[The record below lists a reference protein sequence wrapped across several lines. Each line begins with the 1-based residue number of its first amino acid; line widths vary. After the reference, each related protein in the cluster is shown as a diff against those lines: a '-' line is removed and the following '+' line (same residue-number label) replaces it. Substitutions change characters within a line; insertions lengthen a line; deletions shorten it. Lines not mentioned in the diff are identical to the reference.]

1 MQACA
6 AVGQSKLMHTYER
19 LFFGKKVVAQ
29 LLLSSDDFTSPV
41 RYRNLQNAVAELL
54 ALGVVPIVNE
64 NDSVSVREL
73 EGAFGDNDELSSL
86 LARAVKADWLL
97 LLTNVDGFLIPN
109 GRKKPRL
116 QRVVRKLTPAL
127 EAQCNGKSSLGTGG
141 MISKL
146 RAAKLASEGGVHV
159 AIVNGR
165 HPQGDHAR
173 DGTQDRNVFSAAKR
187 VGQESADKKCQPQPA
202 RPFRRRKSCCA
213 PVRRRRGWRC
223 CLPRKRMHCCW
234 RLPTAIEANEK
245 SILEANREDMEKSG
259 LDGAM
264 RDRLLLT
271 SARIRDMARGV
282 REVAALP
289 DPIGETLAEWT
300 KSNGLRIRKVR
311 VPLGVVGIIYESRPN
326 VTVDTA
332 VLALKTGNAIVLRGG
347 KEAARSNQ
355 RLVEIITAVPG
366 VPEGAIEL
374 LDSSTR
380 QSVQEL
386 IKARGLVDV
395 IIPRGGAGLITFVTE
410 NSAVPV
416 IETGAGNCHIFVDES
431 ADFEMADRI
440 VINAK
445 TQRPSVC
452 NAAEKLL
459 VHERVAAEYV
469 PRIVKKLID
478 AGVEV
483 RGDGKVR
490 SLAAGLQVGPA
501 AEQDWY
507 EEYLRLCMAVAR
519 GRDVDDAIAHINRY
533 STKHTDSIVTA
544 R

>member
-1 MQACA
+1 MATTLTTA
-6 AVGQSKLMHTYER
+6 ASTQEKLLRARAASAR
-19 LFFGKKVVAQ
+19 LALLSTEEKNM
-29 LLLSSDDFTSPV
+29 LLL
-41 RYRNLQNAVAELL
+41 AM
-54 ALGVVPIVNE
+54 
-64 NDSVSVREL
+64 
-73 EGAFGDNDELSSL
+73 
-86 LARAVKADWLL
+86 AD
-97 LLTNVDGFLIPN
+97 
-109 GRKKPRL
+109 
-116 QRVVRKLTPAL
+116 AL
-127 EAQCNGKSSLGTGG
+127 EAQERR
-141 MISKL
+141 I
-146 RAAKLASEGGVHV
+146 LA
-159 AIVNGR
+159 
-165 HPQGDHAR
+165 
-173 DGTQDRNVFSAAKR
+173 
-187 VGQESADKKCQPQPA
+187 
-202 RPFRRRKSCCA
+202 
-213 PVRRRRGWRC
+213 
-223 CLPRKRMHCCW
+223 
-234 RLPTAIEANEK
+234 
-245 SILEANREDMEKSG
+245 ANRRDVEDSG
-259 LDGAM
+259 LEGAM

-271 SARIRDMARGV
+271 PSRIKEMADGV
-282 REVAALP
+282 RDVAALP

-300 KSNGLRIRKVR
+300 KSNGLRIRKMR

-347 KEAARSNQ
+347 KEAAQSNQ
-355 RLVEIITAVPG
+355 RLVEIIAAVPG
-366 VPEGAIEL
+366 VPDGAIEL

-410 NSAVPV
+410 NSVVPV

-459 VHERVAAEYV
+459 VHERIAAEYA

-490 SLAAGLQVGPA
+490 TLAAGLHVRPA

-507 EEYLRLCMAVAR
+507 EEYLCLCMAVAVVAN
-519 GRDVDDAIAHINRY
+519 VDDAIAHINRY
-533 STKHTDSIVTA
+533 STKHSDSIVTHNEAHA
-544 R
+544 RKFLRGVDSAAVYWNASTRFTDGAEFGFGAEMGISTQKLHCRGPFALAELTSSKYEIVGTGQVR

>member
-1 MQACA
+1 MA
-6 AVGQSKLMHTYER
+6 ATLTTAASTQEKLLRARRASAGLALLSTEE
-19 LFFGKKVVAQ
+19 KNT
-29 LLLSSDDFTSPV
+29 LLL
-41 RYRNLQNAVAELL
+41 AMA
-54 ALGVVPIVNE
+54 G
-64 NDSVSVREL
+64 
-73 EGAFGDNDELSSL
+73 
-86 LARAVKADWLL
+86 
-97 LLTNVDGFLIPN
+97 
-109 GRKKPRL
+109 
-116 QRVVRKLTPAL
+116 
-127 EAQCNGKSSLGTGG
+127 
-141 MISKL
+141 
-146 RAAKLASEGGVHV
+146 
-159 AIVNGR
+159 
-165 HPQGDHAR
+165 
-173 DGTQDRNVFSAAKR
+173 
-187 VGQESADKKCQPQPA
+187 
-202 RPFRRRKSCCA
+202 
-213 PVRRRRGWRC
+213 
-223 CLPRKRMHCCW
+223 
-234 RLPTAIEANEK
+234 AIEASEK
-245 SILEANREDMEKSG
+245 SILAANREDVESSG
-259 LDGAM
+259 LEGAM

-271 SARIRDMARGV
+271 PLRIREMARGV
-282 REVAALP
+282 RAVAALP

-300 KSNGLRIRKVR
+300 KANGLRIRKVR

-347 KEAARSNQ
+347 KEAAQSNQ
-355 RLVEIITAVPG
+355 RLVEIMTAVWG

-416 IETGAGNCHIFVDES
+416 IETGAGNCHIFVDET
-431 ADFEMADRI
+431 ADFEMADSI

-459 VHERVAAEYV
+459 VQERIAAEYV

-483 RGDGKVR
+483 RGDGKAR
-490 SLAAGLQVGPA
+490 SLAAGLRVGPA

-507 EEYLRLCMAVAR
+507 EEYLRLCMAVAVVAN
-519 GRDVDDAIAHINRY
+519 VDDAIAHINLY
-533 STKHTDSIVTA
+533 STKHSDCIVTHDERNA
-544 R
+544 RKFLRGVDSAAVYWNASTRFTDGAEFGFGAEMGISTQKLHCRGPFALRELTSSKYEVIGTGQVRP

>member
-1 MQACA
+1 MATTLTDVASTQEKLLHARA
-6 AVGQSKLMHTYER
+6 ASAR
-19 LFFGKKVVAQ
+19 LA
-29 LLLSSDDFTSPV
+29 LLSTEEK
-41 RYRNLQNAVAELL
+41 NAL
-54 ALGVVPIVNE
+54 
-64 NDSVSVREL
+64 
-73 EGAFGDNDELSSL
+73 
-86 LARAVKADWLL
+86 
-97 LLTNVDGFLIPN
+97 
-109 GRKKPRL
+109 
-116 QRVVRKLTPAL
+116 
-127 EAQCNGKSSLGTGG
+127 
-141 MISKL
+141 L
-146 RAAKLASEGGVHV
+146 RA
-159 AIVNGR
+159 I
-165 HPQGDHAR
+165 
-173 DGTQDRNVFSAAKR
+173 AA
-187 VGQESADKKCQPQPA
+187 
-202 RPFRRRKSCCA
+202 
-213 PVRRRRGWRC
+213 
-223 CLPRKRMHCCW
+223 
-234 RLPTAIEANEK
+234 AIEANEK
-245 SILEANREDMEKSG
+245 SILAANREDVVSSG
-259 LDGAM
+259 LEGAM

-271 SARIRDMARGV
+271 SSRVKEMARGV
-282 REVAALP
+282 RDVAALP

-347 KEAARSNQ
+347 KEAAQSNQ
-355 RLVEIITAVPG
+355 RLVEIMSAVPG
-366 VPEGAIEL
+366 VPEGAVEL
-374 LDSSTR
+374 LDSSNR

-410 NSAVPV
+410 NSSVPV

-459 VHERVAAEYV
+459 VHERVAAAYV

-483 RGDGKVR
+483 RGDGKAR
-490 SLAAGLQVGPA
+490 TLAAGLHVGAA

-507 EEYLRLCMAVAR
+507 EEYLRLCMAVAVVA
-519 GRDVDDAIAHINRY
+519 DVDDAIAHINRY
-533 STKHTDSIVTA
+533 STKHSDSIVTHDEGNA
-544 R
+544 RKFLRGVDSAAVYWNASTRFTDGAEFGFGAEMGISTQKLHCRGPFALAELTSSKYEIIGTGQVR